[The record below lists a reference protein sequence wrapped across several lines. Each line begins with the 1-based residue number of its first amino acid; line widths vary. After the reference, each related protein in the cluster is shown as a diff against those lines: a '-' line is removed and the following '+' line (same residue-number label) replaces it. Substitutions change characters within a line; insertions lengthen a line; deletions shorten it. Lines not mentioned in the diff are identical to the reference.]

1 MARVSGQPGRVGDP
15 ELYGH
20 RMSDSG
26 SNPPVVRRSPAGL
39 TLPLGLSANRHPHQH
54 PAIAECP
61 DEELGEDAS
70 DGIEIQVSTSTNTEE
85 EERNDSEDAQ
95 DEADRNE
102 SMLISTIYNILCS
115 TYQYH

>member
-1 MARVSGQPGRVGDP
+1 
-15 ELYGH
+15 
-20 RMSDSG
+20 MSDSG

-39 TLPLGLSANRHPHQH
+39 TLPLGLSANPRHPQH

-70 DGIEIQVSTSTNTEE
+70 DGIEIQVSTSTNAEE

-95 DEADRNE
+95 DEQTE
-102 SMLISTIYNILCS
+102 MKVLNILCNEHYFIYS
-115 TYQYH
+115 CLNLELCTHDHIQYISS

>member
-15 ELYGH
+15 DPELHGH

-39 TLPLGLSANRHPHQH
+39 TLPLGLSANRHPQH

-70 DGIEIQVSTSTNTEE
+70 DGIEIQVSTSTNVEE
-85 EERNDSEDAQ
+85 EERNDLEDGQ

-102 SMLISTIYNILCS
+102 SMLSIN
-115 TYQYH
+115 TY